1 MGGAVCVSNRIIVG
15 SVRECAVAVVD
26 AFAVLDVETT
36 YFRQSAG
43 VGIVIDEELSNER
56 ECGVGVIPGL

>member
-43 VGIVIDEELSNER
+43 VGIVIDD
-56 ECGVGVIPGL
+56 VIPGL